1 MTPDSVAMTKTIT
14 HIRELWGGDRARRA
28 DDEDPVDLQ
37 EGKAFQSRIAAAV
50 DEQEK
55 RRMRR
60 Y

>member
-1 MTPDSVAMTKTIT
+1 MGWRQK
-14 HIRELWGGDRARRA
+14 RRA

-55 RRMRR
+55 RRSIRR